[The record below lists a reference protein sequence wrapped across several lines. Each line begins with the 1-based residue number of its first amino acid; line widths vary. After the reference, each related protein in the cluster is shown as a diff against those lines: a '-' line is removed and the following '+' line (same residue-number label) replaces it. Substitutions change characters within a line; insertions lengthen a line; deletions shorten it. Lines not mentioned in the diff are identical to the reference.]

1 MIRALAYY
9 RHPAPAHKVEFG
21 FLSRSAYRRGVELQR
36 GKHFSTTR
44 KMRQL
49 YFGRGLHRPAGA
61 RNLIGPSFRLH
72 RRELIALFE
81 QETRRVFQKRAK
93 A

>member
-1 MIRALAYY
+1 MRRLFFK
-9 RHPAPAHKVEFG
+9 RG
-21 FLSRSAYRRGVELQR
+21 FIGPRDAI
-36 GKHFSTTR
+36 KI
-44 KMRQL
+44 
-49 YFGRGLHRPAGA
+49 PA

-81 QETRRVFQKRAK
+81 QETRRVFQKRTK

>member
-1 MIRALAYY
+1 
-9 RHPAPAHKVEFG
+9 
-21 FLSRSAYRRGVELQR
+21 
-36 GKHFSTTR
+36 
-44 KMRQL
+44 MRQL
-49 YFGRGLHRPAGA
+49 YFGRGLHRPAGGINIPA

-81 QETRRVFQKRAK
+81 QETRRVFQKRTK